1 MLKLTWLGHA
11 CFALEA
17 ENYRILLDPYA
28 PDYVPGLGRVETS
41 ANLVLCSHD
50 HADHGWKEGIPMPLN
65 EVRCPFTVT
74 AIPAFHDEDMGSKRG
89 LNTIHVIEYEGIRVA
104 HLGDLGHDLDEDD
117 IETLGALD
125 AVLIPIGGTY
135 TLDCQQASDL
145 ADKLQVKTVIPM
157 HYRRGDMGFEV
168 LPSKAN
174 FIFAKSDEISGEELY
189 RQLKDNGILVRWF
202 DADRIRDYVRITVGN
217 LDQMV
222 ALVDGI
228 GQILMG
234 M

>member
-1 MLKLTWLGHA
+1 MLKLTWFGHA

-17 ENYRILLDPYA
+17 EGYRILLDPYA

-74 AIPAFHDEDMGSKRG
+74 AVPAFHDEDMGSKRG

-168 LPSKAN
+168 LQTLEEFLILRPGHQELPGN
-174 FIFAKSDEISGEELY
+174 TLEITDDMPETTIVLNV
-189 RQLKDNGILVRWF
+189 K
-202 DADRIRDYVRITVGN
+202 
-217 LDQMV
+217 
-222 ALVDGI
+222 
-228 GQILMG
+228 
-234 M
+234 

>member
-1 MLKLTWLGHA
+1 MMAGAAAMEDEPYFRKCCDAIAGNREWVTGE
-11 CFALEA
+11 LE
-17 ENYRILLDPYA
+17 
-28 PDYVPGLGRVETS
+28 G
-41 ANLVLCSHD
+41 
-50 HADHGWKEGIPMPLN
+50 
-65 EVRCPFTVT
+65 
-74 AIPAFHDEDMGSKRG
+74 
-89 LNTIHVIEYEGIRVA
+89 
-104 HLGDLGHDLDEDD
+104 
-117 IETLGALD
+117 
-125 AVLIPIGGTY
+125 
-135 TLDCQQASDL
+135 
-145 ADKLQVKTVIPM
+145 
-157 HYRRGDMGFEV
+157 MGFEV

-189 RQLKDNGILVRWF
+189 RQLKENGILVRWF